1 MMSNLE
7 ETIGYQFNDNE
18 LLEQAL
24 SHSSYANE
32 SKETR
37 ASNERLEFLGDSVL
51 SLVVSQYIFEH
62 FRKLPEG
69 ELTKM
74 RASLVC
80 EKALHQFAV
89 QIGLGAHMLLG
100 KGEENTGGRERVSI
114 LADAFEALIAAIFI
128 DGGMNAARNFIH
140 GIVLSKENLDK
151 VQNSRDYKTMLQEIV
166 QKNPEER
173 VEYKLIKESG
183 PDHNKVFSVGVFL
196 NSNIIGSGKGK
207 SKKRA
212 EQMAAK
218 EAIALM
224 GYET

>member
-1 MMSNLE
+1 MPNLE
-7 ETIGYQFNDNE
+7 ETIGYQFNDNK
-18 LLEQAL
+18 LLEQTL

-37 ASNERLEFLGDSVL
+37 SSNERLEFLGDSVL

-80 EKALHQFAV
+80 EKALHKFAV
-89 QIGLGAHMLLG
+89 QINLGAHMLLG

-128 DGGMNAARNFIH
+128 DGGMNAARDFIH
-140 GIVLSKENLDK
+140 EVVLSKENLNK
-151 VQNSRDYKTMLQEIV
+151 VQDSRDYKTILQEIV

-173 VEYKLIKESG
+173 VEYKLISQTG
-183 PDHNKVFSVGVFL
+183 PDHNKLFSVGVFL
-196 NSNIIGSGKGK
+196 NSNIIGSGKGR
-207 SKKRA
+207 SKKQA

>member
-1 MMSNLE
+1 MRNLE
-7 ETIGYQFNDNE
+7 ETIGYKFKDKNI
-18 LLEQAL
+18 LEQAL

-37 ASNERLEFLGDSVL
+37 FSNERLEFLGDSVL
-51 SLVVSQYIFEH
+51 SLIVSQYIFEH

-80 EKALHQFAV
+80 EKSLHQFAV
-89 QIGLGAHMLLG
+89 QIDLGAHMLLG
-100 KGEENTGGRERVSI
+100 KGEENTGGRERISI

-128 DGGMNAARNFIH
+128 DGGMNAVKDFIH
-140 GIVLSKENLDK
+140 SVVLSDDNLKK
-151 VQNSRDYKTMLQEIV
+151 VQNTRDYKTILQEIV

-173 VEYKLIKESG
+173 VEYKLIKQSG

-207 SKKRA
+207 SKKQA

>member
-1 MMSNLE
+1 MPNLE
-7 ETIGYQFNDNE
+7 ETIGYQFNDNK

-37 ASNERLEFLGDSVL
+37 SSNERLEFLGDSVL

-80 EKALHQFAV
+80 EKALHKFAV
-89 QIGLGAHMLLG
+89 QINLGAHMLLG

-128 DGGMNAARNFIH
+128 DGGMNAARDFIH
-140 GIVLSKENLDK
+140 EVVLSKENLNK
-151 VQNSRDYKTMLQEIV
+151 VQDSRDYKTILQEIV

-173 VEYKLIKESG
+173 VEYKLISQTG
-183 PDHNKVFSVGVFL
+183 PDHNKLFSVGVFL
-196 NSNIIGSGKGK
+196 NSNIIGSGKGR
-207 SKKRA
+207 SKKQA